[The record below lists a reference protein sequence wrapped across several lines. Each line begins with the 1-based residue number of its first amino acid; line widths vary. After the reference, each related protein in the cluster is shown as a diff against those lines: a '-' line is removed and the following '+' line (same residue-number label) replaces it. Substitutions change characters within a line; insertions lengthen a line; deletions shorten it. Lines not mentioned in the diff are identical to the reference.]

1 MNDSELKSKLNS
13 IIEHFRSEI
22 TGIRTGRAEAS
33 LVEGILVEAY
43 GAKMKIM
50 ELGTISVLDPS
61 MILISP
67 WDKTLIKEICQA
79 IVASGLSLNPV
90 PDSQTVKVPIPALT
104 EDRRKEFAKLV
115 TEKSEV
121 AKNSVRNVR
130 QDAMKDIDNQFADK
144 EITEDDKFSSKEEI
158 EKTVKGF
165 TEQIDDIAERKKNEL
180 MTV

>member
-50 ELGTISVLDPS
+50 ELGTISVPDPS

-79 IVASGLSLNPV
+79 IVARGLSLISVSDIQP
-90 PDSQTVKVPIPALT
+90 VKVPIPALT
-104 EDRRKEFAKLV
+104 
-115 TEKSEV
+115 
-121 AKNSVRNVR
+121 
-130 QDAMKDIDNQFADK
+130 
-144 EITEDDKFSSKEEI
+144 
-158 EKTVKGF
+158 
-165 TEQIDDIAERKKNEL
+165 
-180 MTV
+180 